1 MRSKDLRKQERAE
14 ILAKIQSAIEG
25 NDAESFKQS
34 FGEFAQLIQDD
45 CLEEAKNLTA
55 SVDANILASRGV
67 RQLTSEERGY
77 YEKVIDAMKSANPK
91 QALTGMT
98 DVLPVTTIN
107 AVFDDLTQS
116 HELLDAINFQNT
128 SGLIEMIVNTD
139 EGKTAAWGMLTAKIT
154 EELTSGFKKVKMDLN
169 KLSAFIPVAKSM
181 LDLGPEWLDRYVRTI
196 LSEALAYGLEK
207 AIIDGTGKDQPIGMN
222 RQVGDNVTTTG
233 GVYPLKTAKVLHEL
247 TPAAYGE
254 LIAGIAKSPSG
265 KARVVPEVLFIVSPV
280 DYLKKVMPATTIRRA
295 DGEYVNDVFPYPT
308 RLIQSVAVPEGK
320 AIVGLARKYF
330 MGVGT
335 AKNGKIEYDDSYHF
349 LEDERVYM
357 IKTYAHGEPM
367 DNNAFEYLDISS
379 LAPAAY
385 LVALADG
392 YDARLSGLTIGSLT
406 LSPAFNKSIFYY
418 EATTTDASNK
428 ITVEAVSENATVEIK
443 NGSTT
448 VANKANATWASG
460 ENTLTIDVV
469 DGPKAETYTVKVT
482 KN

>member
-1 MRSKDLRKQERAE
+1 MKSKDLRKQERTE

-25 NDAESFKQS
+25 NDAESFGQS
-34 FGEFAQLIQDD
+34 FGEFAQMIQED
-45 CLEEAKNLTA
+45 CLKEAKNLTA
-55 SVDANILASRGV
+55 SVDASILASRGV

-77 YEKVIDAMKSANPK
+77 YEKVIDAMRSENPQ

-128 SGLIEMIVNTD
+128 SGLVEMIVNAD
-139 EGKTAAWGMLTAKIT
+139 ESKSAAWGMLTAKIT

-222 RQVGDNVTTTG
+222 RQVGDNVTVTG
-233 GVYPLKTAKVLHEL
+233 GVYPLKTAKTLREL

-335 AKNGKIEYDDSYHF
+335 AKNG
-349 LEDERVYM
+349 
-357 IKTYAHGEPM
+357 
-367 DNNAFEYLDISS
+367 
-379 LAPAAY
+379 
-385 LVALADG
+385 
-392 YDARLSGLTIGSLT
+392 
-406 LSPAFNKSIFYY
+406 
-418 EATTTDASNK
+418 
-428 ITVEAVSENATVEIK
+428 
-443 NGSTT
+443 
-448 VANKANATWASG
+448 
-460 ENTLTIDVV
+460 
-469 DGPKAETYTVKVT
+469 
-482 KN
+482 

>member
-1 MRSKDLRKQERAE
+1 MKSKDLRKQERAE

-98 DVLPVTTIN
+98 DALPTTTIN

-233 GVYPLKTAKVLHEL
+233 GVYPLKTAKVLREL

-335 AKNGKIEYDDSYHF
+335 AKNGKLEYDDSYHF

>member
-1 MRSKDLRKQERAE
+1 MKSKDLRKQERAE

-25 NDAESFKQS
+25 NDAESFGQS
-34 FGEFAQLIQDD
+34 FGEFAQLIQED

-55 SVDANILASRGV
+55 SVDASILASRGV
-67 RQLTSEERGY
+67 RQLTSEERSY
-77 YEKVIDAMKSANPK
+77 YEKVIDAMRSENPK

-98 DVLPVTTIN
+98 DALPVTTIN

-139 EGKTAAWGMLTAKIT
+139 EGKSAAWGMLTAKIT
-154 EELTSGFKKVKMDLN
+154 EELASGFKKVKMDLN

-222 RQVGDNVTTTG
+222 RQVGDDVTVTG
-233 GVYPLKTAKVLHEL
+233 GVYPLKTAKTLREL

-265 KARVVPEVLFIVSPV
+265 KARVVPEVLFVVSPV

-349 LEDERVYM
+349 LEDERVYL

-379 LAPAAY
+379 LAPATY

-418 EATTTDASNK
+418 EASTTDASNK
-428 ITVEAVSENATVEIK
+428 ITAEAVSENATIEIK

-448 VANKANATWASG
+448 VANKANATWATG
-460 ENTLTIDVV
+460 ANTLTISVI
-469 DGPKAETYTVKVT
+469 DGPKTETYTVKVT
-482 KN
+482 KS

>member
-1 MRSKDLRKQERAE
+1 MKSKDLRKQERAE

-25 NDAESFKQS
+25 NDAESFGQS

-55 SVDANILASRGV
+55 SVDASILASRGV

-77 YEKVIDAMKSANPK
+77 YEKVIDAMRSENPQ

-128 SGLIEMIVNTD
+128 SGLVEMIVNAD
-139 EGKTAAWGMLTAKIT
+139 ESKSAAWGMLTAKIT

-222 RQVGDNVTTTG
+222 RQVGDNVTVTG
-233 GVYPLKTAKVLHEL
+233 GVYPLKTAKTLREL

-349 LEDERVYM
+349 LEDERVYL

-379 LAPAAY
+379 LAPATY
-385 LVALADG
+385 LVAIADG

-418 EATTTDASNK
+418 EASTTDASNK
-428 ITVEAVSENATVEIK
+428 VTAEAVSENATIEIK
-443 NGSTT
+443 NGGTT

-460 ENTLTIDVV
+460 ENTLTISVI
-469 DGPKAETYTVKVT
+469 DGPKTETYTVKVT
-482 KN
+482 KS